1 MPPVVAGAALG
12 AAASTGFALFTG
24 SVALSGAAAFFA
36 TSFARSL
43 VFGLVMD
50 ALQDKPDFNA
60 NDKGITITD
69 RNSTATRKL
78 IYGKRRVGGTIVAI
92 ATEDEKDGQGEVTKK
107 NQFLHMIIAVAG
119 HRVDGIENIYFNE
132 EIVSSDAKTFTDAN
146 AEYSFALDA
155 GTTYS
160 DANIL
165 LKALPGGTNQA
176 VPSELTT
183 AFPNDYTSDHQLN
196 DTAYLYVRMKYDQ
209 EIFSAGIP
217 NVTATVRGKQVYDP
231 RTETTAY
238 SDNAALCILDYLL
251 DSEYGLGVAVSELE
265 AANYISAA
273 NVCDEDVA
281 LDAGG
286 TEKRYTVNGVI
297 DSAVEPRQNI
307 EHMLTAMNGKLV
319 YTKGLFQLYPGVYR
333 TPVETITMDDLIDSV
348 SISTK
353 TSTRQ
358 LFNGVKGTFADP
370 TQNYVLTEYPSR
382 ESSAYQAVDG
392 YTAFQTLDLPYT
404 TSSATA
410 QRLAKLALNRSRQEI
425 SISMQCNLSAI
436 DIVPG
441 DFIYV
446 TNPQLGFDEKVFEVI
461 SSGLGVNSDG
471 TLGVSISA
479 QEASAAT
486 FDWQATD
493 EEAIIVGTSIYDRDY
508 VVQPPTNLTVT
519 SSLVTQ
525 PSNVQEVSWS
535 IDWTDTVTRN
545 LLNYELQWKKS
556 TDTIYTSIYTTEN
569 SVSGVGGVL
578 SNESYDVR
586 VRAINNNGAKS
597 AFATASHTMAG
608 GMSQFTDGE
617 DGEDGADGDPGKAG
631 AGTYYF
637 NVGGSTS
644 VTPGQSTLDSYF
656 ANVSNSK
663 EKVDGDV
670 LVLRNDNEEVQAYIY
685 NESTGDWDLQTAF
698 IDGDLL
704 VNGTLTADKLKSG
717 NLTTETRFEIG
728 EGVTVSG
735 VDAGAAFRSV
745 SNNKASA
752 LVYNTSNNYALVA
765 AAGNSGGV
773 SGATGP
779 AGTFYKGA
787 WSFLS
792 NSYTSI
798 DRYVE
803 LASQD
808 YAIFAS
814 DDAYI
819 DGDLYQNFSTTGSSS
834 PHFLLFCQGSGVNRT
849 FTDGNLIFQPN
860 TNELGVQQGTGTGT
874 NGAVNASGFFVA
886 GSQVAFTEGHDTLLA
901 KDHGIDSGD
910 IIIDNGIAHKKDI
923 SNAIAYGVASTQP
936 NQKAAIGIYTNDAT
950 LIPIAL
956 KMPNTN
962 QQPGENSEILDPDL
976 AHLLDNYQQARVNS
990 VGEGLMNVCGEG
1002 GDIEAGDLIVTS
1014 SMAGKGMK
1022 QADDIVRGYT
1032 VAKARE
1038 SVTFSSADEVKQI
1051 ACIYLCG

>member
-1 MPPVVAGAALG
+1 MPQVVVGAAIG
-12 AAASTGFALFTG
+12 ATVSTGFALATT
-24 SVALSGAAAFFA
+24 SLALSGAASFFA
-36 TSFARSL
+36 AAFARSL

-60 NDKGITITD
+60 NDRGITITD
-69 RNSTATRKL
+69 RNSTATRKI

-92 ATEDEKDGQGEVTKK
+92 ATEDEKDGSGNVTKK
-107 NQFLHMIIAVAG
+107 NQFLHMVIAVAG

-183 AFPNDYTSDHQLN
+183 AFPSDYTSNHQLN
-196 DTAYLYVRMKYDQ
+196 DTAYLYVRIKYDQ

-382 ESSAYQAVDG
+382 ESSAYQTIDG

-486 FDWQATD
+486 FDWQASD
-493 EEAIIVGTSIYDRDY
+493 EQAIIAGTSIYDRDF

-608 GMSQFTDGE
+608 GMATFTDGE
-617 DGEDGADGDPGKAG
+617 DGKAG

-637 NVGGSTS
+637 NVGGSNS

-656 ANVSNSK
+656 ATVSNSK
-663 EKVDGDV
+663 QKVDGDV

-685 NESTGDWDLQTAF
+685 NESTGDWDIQAAF

-728 EGVTVSG
+728 EGVSVSG

-745 SNNKASA
+745 SNNKAAA

-765 AAGNSGGV
+765 ASANLLGLP
-773 SGATGP
+773 GATGP
-779 AGTFYKGA
+779 AGTFYKGS
-787 WSFLS
+787 WSGVS

-803 LASQD
+803 LANQN
-808 YAIFAS
+808 YAIYAS

-819 DGDLYQNFSTTGSSS
+819 DGDVYQNRSTTGSSS
-834 PHFLLFCQGSGVNRT
+834 NHFISFSPASGVQRS
-849 FTDGNLIFQPN
+849 FVDGSFVFRPD
-860 TNELGVQQGTGTGT
+860 TNELGVGQGTGTGIS
-874 NGAVNASGFFVA
+874 GAVNASAFFVA

-901 KDHGIDSGD
+901 KDHGIESGD

-962 QQPGENSEILDPDL
+962 QQSGENSEILDPDL

-990 VGEGLMNVCGEG
+990 VGEGLINVCGEG
-1002 GDIEAGDLIVTS
+1002 GNIEAGDLIVTS
-1014 SMAGKGMK
+1014 SAAGKGMK